1 MRLQFLT
8 NKPLQFKFLLLIMV
22 SMLIPLILVGG
33 CLYYLIFTLVAEQ
46 LGIPESIAYNLF
58 PVIKQINLILLVG
71 IPPIVIFLLLWGIF
85 LSHKFIGPLTR
96 IEKEIKKIADSGDSS
111 KRIRVRRNDAIKP
124 IADAIN
130 KFLDAVGKNR

>member
-1 MRLQFLT
+1 MRIQFIT

-71 IPPIVIFLLLWGIF
+71 IPPVVIFLLLWGMF
-85 LSHKFIGPLTR
+85 LSHKFIGPLIR
-96 IEKEIKKIADSGDSS
+96 IEKEIKKIADSGDGS

-130 KFLDAVGKNR
+130 KLLDAVGKNR

>member
-58 PVIKQINLILLVG
+58 PVIKQINMILLIG

-85 LSHKFIGPLTR
+85 LSHKFIGPLAR
-96 IEKEIKKIADSGDSS
+96 IEREIMKISDSGDSS
-111 KRIRVRRNDAIKP
+111 KRIRVRRNDAIKS

-130 KFLDAVGKNR
+130 KLLDAVGKKA